1 MDYLELESSVKNL
14 VAKAKREVLSGLI
27 LNKQNEINP
36 LRVLP
41 PSAYDTAWLA
51 MIPNPQHPD
60 RPLFKGC
67 LDWLLHNQKRA
78 GFWGG
83 NSTAP
88 HDDQYHDHHDRD
100 GRHYD
105 YLINPTID
113 CLSSTLACIIALR
126 TWNVGDTAID
136 KGLAFIHASAKKLL
150 LEQNGSFPPWFAIV
164 FPGMVELAK
173 IEGLEIDFSNDSTLV
188 KQHEYHPSLKTY
200 IEALPKKNNN
210 NSENE
215 VSFHQS
221 EDGSVFQSPAAT
233 AYAFMM
239 TGNEIFLAY
248 LEEVVK
254 ICGHGVPS
262 FCALDEDLV
271 KISVIDWIE
280 RLGLAEHFTEEIKT
294 MLGQVFRGYTSTSEE
309 PENKRLEPLQIHRDA
324 LAFRLLRL
332 HGHRISPQKICWF
345 LDNDDTVRQMD
356 QKDHEAFL
364 CDMYSLHR
372 ATDVTFA
379 GESQLEAARALSTKI
394 LQNETTVGTSEN
406 NSVFAMPNLQDQ
418 IKDEIYHPWLARLDH
433 LEHRKFIERNIQ
445 THIGR
450 LEGPKLATFYRLS
463 SCLRNSTLQQLA
475 IQNFMLRQ
483 SKFRNE
489 LKDLQRWSK
498 RFGLTNMGFAREKTA
513 YCYFAVAA
521 TVPLLPLSDVR
532 LTLVKSACL
541 VTVADDFFD
550 AGGSLEELK
559 RLTTA
564 VQRWEPKDLSGHS
577 KAIFN
582 ALENLVDEI
591 SHNFSD
597 KNGNDIKT
605 CLQDLWYQTFKIW
618 LKEAEWS
625 RNGYLPSIEEYLEV
639 ATSSIAT
646 QTIVLP
652 ASLLISPTLPLDI
665 LKFPKT
671 EKITHLLMVLT
682 RLLNDIRTFQREKEE
697 GKPNLVL
704 LYMKENPEMGIE
716 DSISVIQKILEE
728 KKKEFLE
735 LVLVRDKSDNMP
747 EACKELHLSCLKAFQ
762 MFYGSSNAFDS
773 TTELLAD
780 INKAI
785 YEPLLMDTDQ
795 GPIPINSL
803 GTVGLNNRS
812 SKSNNCDKNIGY
824 KNLEKHRVGSS
835 SVQPCKTRTSQTV
848 AKDFQ
853 RKLVHWS
860 RQRTNFTALSS
871 SIKLR
876 SKLNAKVISL
886 KPNACTNY
894 PCLL

>member
-1 MDYLELESSVKNL
+1 MDNLELESSVKNL

-83 NSTAP
+83 TSTAP

-100 GRHYD
+100 RRHYD

-150 LEQNGSFPPWFAIV
+150 IEQNGSFPPWFAIV

-173 IEGLEIDFSNDSTLV
+173 SKGLEIDFSSDSTLV
-188 KQHEYHPSLKTY
+188 EQVFLQRQQIFQSYALCGDQHEYHPSLETY

-254 ICGHGVPS
+254 IYEHGVPS

-271 KISVIDWIE
+271 KISVIDWID

-294 MLGQVFRGYTSTSEE
+294 ILGQVFRGYTSTSEE
-309 PENKRLEPLQIHRDA
+309 PENKGLEPLQIHRDA

-332 HGHRISPQKICWF
+332 CGHRVSTLQ
-345 LDNDDTVRQMD
+345 QMD

-364 CDMYSLHR
+364 CDMYNLHR
-372 ATDVTFA
+372 ATDVTFS
-379 GESQLEAARALSTKI
+379 GKSQLEAARALSKKI
-394 LQNETTVGTSEN
+394 LQNETMVGTSEN
-406 NSVFAMPNLQDQ
+406 NSVFAMPNLQGQ
-418 IKDEIYHPWLARLDH
+418 IKDDIYHPWLARLDH

-445 THIGR
+445 TRISP
-450 LEGPKLATFYRLS
+450 LEGPKLATYYRLS

-489 LKDLQRWSK
+489 LKNLQRWSK
-498 RFGLTNMGFAREKTA
+498 RFGLTSIGFAREKTA

-521 TVPLLPLSDVR
+521 TIPLLPLSDVR

-577 KAIFN
+577 KTIFN
-582 ALENLVDEI
+582 ALENLIDEI

-597 KNGNDIKT
+597 KNRNDKKT
-605 CLQDLWYQTFKIW
+605 CLQDL
-618 LKEAEWS
+618 
-625 RNGYLPSIEEYLEV
+625 
-639 ATSSIAT
+639 
-646 QTIVLP
+646 
-652 ASLLISPTLPLDI
+652 
-665 LKFPKT
+665 
-671 EKITHLLMVLT
+671 
-682 RLLNDIRTFQREKEE
+682 REKEE

-785 YEPLLMDTDQ
+785 YEPLLADTDQ

-803 GTVGLNNRS
+803 GPVGLNNRS
-812 SKSNNCDKNIGY
+812 SKSNSCDKNIGY

-835 SVQPCKTRTSQTV
+835 SVQPCMTRTSQTV

-860 RQRTNFTALSS
+860 RQRSNFTALST

-894 PCLL
+894 PCLM